1 MHGYATK
8 ILTSGDTFTSLAISV
23 GFIYLGTKNGVIYI
37 LNEKG
42 ESVKTI
48 RAHTSKVNC
57 LDVDSKGDYLVSGGD
72 DGKVVIIPLK
82 GGADQTQLTHSSPI
96 YAVAIDPLYATS
108 KDNILFSGGIK
119 GKITQN
125 KKSWIGQ
132 KDKIIQQ
139 GEGAI
144 QCICYKGYYLAWVC
158 EKGIRIYDVT
168 KDIKIGSFE
177 ADSNNDINEY
187 RAHMYW
193 ESINSLVV
201 GWYKTIK
208 IIGIK
213 ERASIAGAPPQ
224 LYAEVTLTFKL
235 YDEASIILGI
245 APFDYQNITVLVQP
259 FTEDNKRDKPELRVI
274 SKITNEE
281 IAADS
286 LPIRGYEKQNRNI
299 DYHLCYNECINMNN
313 YTIEYD
319 TITCEENTPN
329 YYILGPQDIIVAV
342 RRQLIDHIQFSVDI
356 KDYENALHLA
366 EQYPEKIDPTEA
378 EKLKESYL
386 NHIIQSKEYEKAAS
400 MCPKLLTTPELWE
413 KWIIV
418 FSQASKLPI
427 ITPYVPTVKPLL
439 PRAFYELILDYYLKN
454 DVVGFLRLLRTWP
467 KPPPGN
473 PEKALYDVKELIKKV
488 EERLKDWKSATLM
501 ESAAEL
507 YSMNVEYEKALRVYL
522 DTGCKG
528 LDPVNVF
535 RLIEEHKLF
544 GAVQDKIKNLI
555 LLDSR
560 HAIDM
565 LVKYMNQIPVY
576 III

>member
-1 MHGYATK
+1 M
-8 ILTSGDTFTSLAISV
+8 
-23 GFIYLGTKNGVIYI
+23 
-37 LNEKG
+37 
-42 ESVKTI
+42 
-48 RAHTSKVNC
+48 
-57 LDVDSKGDYLVSGGD
+57 
-72 DGKVVIIPLK
+72 
-82 GGADQTQLTHSSPI
+82 
-96 YAVAIDPLYATS
+96 
-108 KDNILFSGGIK
+108 
-119 GKITQN
+119 
-125 KKSWIGQ
+125 
-132 KDKIIQQ
+132 
-139 GEGAI
+139 
-144 QCICYKGYYLAWVC
+144 AWAC
-158 EKGIRIYDVT
+158 EKGIRIYDVV
-168 KDIKIGSFE
+168 KDIRIGNFDNE
-177 ADSNNDINEY
+177 TTDSNILKKY
-187 RAHMYW
+187 RAYMYW
-193 ESINSLVV
+193 ENINSLVV

-213 ERASIAGAPPQ
+213 ERPSIAGAPPQ
-224 LYAEVTLTFKL
+224 LYAEITLAFKL
-235 YDEASIILGI
+235 YDEPSIILGI
-245 APFDYQNITVLVQP
+245 APFDYQNITVLVQ
-259 FTEDNKRDKPELRVI
+259 TYGENNIIDKPELRVI

-286 LPIRGYEKQNRNI
+286 FPIKGYEKNDNN

-319 TITCEENTPN
+319 SITCEENTPI
-329 YYILGPQDIIVAV
+329 YYILSPQDIIVAV
-342 RRQLIDHIQFSVDI
+342 RRQLIDHIQYSI
-356 KDYENALHLA
+356 ENKDYEHALQLA
-366 EQYPEKIDPTEA
+366 EQYPDKIDPTEA

-386 NHIIQSKEYEKAAS
+386 NYIIQSKEYEKAAS

-418 FSQASKLPI
+418 FSQVSKLSI

-576 III
+576 YYYYIFLILLFLLLLYYYYYL